1 VRQLTTGNV
10 GTGGMLSGFTTCSA
24 PESEFPVVLAVVAV
38 VLAVVLAVGGG
49 RASCIFA

>member
-1 VRQLTTGNV
+1 MSELVRQLTTGNV
-10 GTGGMLSGFTTCSA
+10 GTGGMLSGFTTCRS
-24 PESEFPVVLAVVAV
+24 PDSEFPV